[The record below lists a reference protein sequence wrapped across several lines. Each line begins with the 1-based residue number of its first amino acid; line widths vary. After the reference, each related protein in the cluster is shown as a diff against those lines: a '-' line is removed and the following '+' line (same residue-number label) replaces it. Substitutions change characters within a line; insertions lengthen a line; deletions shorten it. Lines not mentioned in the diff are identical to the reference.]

1 MKGGAGDLAYQV
13 APKAAPYCPLPLTCR
28 YQRNAGCFKHL
39 MAPASVNI
47 ARVLYLLV
55 CAGAG
60 YAVASIT
67 KGTTIEV
74 STFQGLCGG
83 LFLGGIFVWLE
94 LLIKR
99 FSLRAF
105 STATFGLLVGV
116 FCAWLLTRLQV
127 FDLVNI
133 TFRDRLSTSENGADI
148 AATLALSLNLLLYA
162 TLGFLGSVVAL
173 RSSRDD
179 FAFII
184 PYVRFRQDS
193 STGQPVVLDAEA
205 IMDGRIPGV
214 VRSGFLSGRLVVP
227 RFILDEIQVLAN
239 SPTPT
244 KRQRAERGLANLE
257 NMRVARDIMIT
268 IEDAAVT
275 GDETILG
282 RLIQISQ
289 LLGARLLTSDE
300 NLGKVA
306 KLRGLEVLNLD
317 ELLDALRP
325 SVTVGEKVRLALV
338 RGGKDDHQG
347 VGYLPDGTMIVVNHA
362 APKIGTTQ
370 DVVVI
375 STLQTSGGQI
385 LFAELASA

>member
-1 MKGGAGDLAYQV
+1 
-13 APKAAPYCPLPLTCR
+13 
-28 YQRNAGCFKHL
+28 

-60 YAVASIT
+60 YAIASIT
-67 KGTTIEV
+67 KGTPIEV

-83 LFLGGIFVWLE
+83 LFLGGVFVWFE

-116 FCAWLLTRLQV
+116 FCAWLLTRLQI
-127 FDLVNI
+127 FDLLNI
-133 TFRDRLSTSENGADI
+133 TFRDRLSTTENGADI
-148 AATLALSLNLLLYA
+148 ASTLALSLNLLLYA
-162 TLGFLGSVVAL
+162 TLGFLGAVIAL

-193 STGQPVVLDAEA
+193 STGQPVVLDAESV
-205 IMDGRIPGV
+205 MDGRIPGV
-214 VRSGFLSGRLVVP
+214 VRAGFLTGRLVIP
-227 RFILDEIQVLAN
+227 RFVLDEIQLLAN
-239 SPTPT
+239 SPTPA
-244 KRQRAERGLANLE
+244 KRQRAERGLACLE
-257 NMRVARDIMIT
+257 NMRVARDIPVSV
-268 IEDAAVT
+268 EDAAATT
-275 GDETILG
+275 GETIHSG
-282 RLIQISQ
+282 LIQIAQ

-300 NLGKVA
+300 SLCKVA
-306 KLRGLEVLNLD
+306 KLRGLDVLNLD
-317 ELLDALRP
+317 DLLDALRP
-325 SVTVGEKVRLALV
+325 AVGVGEKIRLALV
-338 RGGKDDHQG
+338 RGGKDEHQG

-362 APKIGTTQ
+362 VKKIGTTQ

-375 STLQTSGGQI
+375 STLQTNSG
-385 LFAELASA
+385 LMVFAELAA